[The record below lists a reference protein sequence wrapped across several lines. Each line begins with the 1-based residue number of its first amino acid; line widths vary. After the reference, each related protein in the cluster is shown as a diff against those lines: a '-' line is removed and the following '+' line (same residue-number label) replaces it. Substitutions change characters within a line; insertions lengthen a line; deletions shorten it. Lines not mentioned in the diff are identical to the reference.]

1 MEDKSRIL
9 IVDDNVSLGKTMSF
23 VLGRKGYAVTT
34 ARDGPEAIERVRE
47 RPFDMIF
54 MDIKLPFMDGV
65 ETYRRIKQ
73 IRPEAVVMMMT
84 AYTVEDLV
92 QQALEEGAYGI
103 LYKPLD
109 IEKVIAV
116 IEKAREARQGALI
129 LVVDDDPGTCTTF
142 KNILIKRGYK
152 VGIAHTGEEAI
163 ALAQAAAYDIIF
175 VDMKLPTIN
184 GLETYLA
191 IKAINPEVVAI
202 MVTAYRHEL
211 ADLVE
216 EALRNHA
223 YTCLYKPLDM
233 AEVLRLVDEIRER
246 KQKTQYRIIH
256 YGPLGAGMAI
266 QRCSRCPSWVLEPLA
281 ERVCSRKRFR

>member
-54 MDIKLPFMDGV
+54 MDIKLPLMDGV

-246 KQKTQYRIIH
+246 KQKT
-256 YGPLGAGMAI
+256 G
-266 QRCSRCPSWVLEPLA
+266 
-281 ERVCSRKRFR
+281 